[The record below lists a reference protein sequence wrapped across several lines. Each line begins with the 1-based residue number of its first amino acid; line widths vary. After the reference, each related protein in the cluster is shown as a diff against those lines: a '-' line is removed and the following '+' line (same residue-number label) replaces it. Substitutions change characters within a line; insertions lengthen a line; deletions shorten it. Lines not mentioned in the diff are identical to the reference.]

1 MNKKGNVLDILWIA
15 VMLFGV
21 IVSFVLLA
29 TVGKEVNDDIIAGG
43 DLNATSEVP
52 LVTVTSGLPT
62 WLDNGIMF
70 LFIGLVI
77 GLLVSAGLVD
87 VSPVFFVL
95 AVVFFMV
102 FGVVVWGLQE
112 FGSEFVGSDVSFV
125 NMLSGMPNT
134 TWLLNHYFY
143 VFIIVFFLAIIV
155 LFSKRKVSV
164 GQW

>member
-77 GLLVSAGLVD
+77 GGLSISLTRNNMDKNITPTHILLISETCI
-87 VSPVFFVL
+87 FFVVL
-95 AVVFFMV
+95 LTWP
-102 FGVVVWGLQE
+102 VWIGIWI
-112 FGSEFVGSDVSFV
+112 GNGNKNS
-125 NMLSGMPNT
+125 
-134 TWLLNHYFY
+134 
-143 VFIIVFFLAIIV
+143 
-155 LFSKRKVSV
+155 
-164 GQW
+164 